1 MFSRDRRRF
10 LHAAG
15 ATVAASL
22 VAQGFP
28 ATIARALATGP
39 DRRTGTITDVGHVV
53 ILMQENRSFDHYFGT
68 LRGVRGFA
76 DPRVLELGN
85 GDPVWRQPVTAAR
98 SKVWKGR
105 GIGDDVAWVYPFH
118 LDTHA
123 CGDHHEGTDHGWSS
137 GHGAWNLGRND
148 RWIEQK
154 QDVLTMAYLR
164 REDAAFHYAL
174 ADAFTICDAYHAS
187 ALADTAINRIY
198 LWSGTA
204 DPSGRLGSRDNGPG
218 TEERP
223 ETNGYTW
230 TTYPERLEKAGVTWR
245 VYQGG
250 TGEPGSPTDN
260 YTDNS
265 LEFFAKYQV
274 KEGADPKGPLVRN
287 GVSNHTLRE
296 LRDDVLHDRLPQV
309 TWIVAPYKYSE
320 HPTSSP
326 TDGAFYIRRV
336 LEALTSNPKVW
347 SRTVLFLNYDEN
359 DGFFDHVIPPAPP
372 LESGEDAEGMVSDD
386 LLAGLDDEV
395 MDLDAHPRI
404 ASPLV
409 PGSDPG
415 GEQPVGLGN
424 RVPMIVVSPWTRGGW
439 VCSETFDHTSVLRF
453 LEKRFGVEEPNIS
466 AWRRSI
472 CGDLTSAFD
481 FAGHADTRMP
491 TLGVPAGSTGKAT
504 IEVPHPQ
511 TMPVQEPGTRPSRAL
526 GYAWTVEHRLD
537 ADSSRIAFVNG
548 GELGAAFLVYDGLH
562 RDAPPRRYAV
572 GAGKRIE
579 DRWPLAKAG
588 DGYDR
593 RIHGPN
599 GYVCALRGFADDAI
613 EAKAQTSTPVS
624 LAVKAQKTVTRDKLT
639 VKFLAVTEDSRCPE
653 GVDCVWAGNAKVQI
667 KVTGRRGA
675 SKIFELNTN
684 LPPRAVKFEGY
695 EIKLVK
701 LAPYPQAGSKNDE
714 NAYTAEFSLT
724 K

>member
-10 LHAAG
+10 LHTAG

-28 ATIARALATGP
+28 AAIAEALATPP
-39 DRRTGTITDVGHVV
+39 DRRTGTIADVEHVV
-53 ILMQENRSFDHYFGT
+53 VLMQENRSFDHYFGS

-76 DPRVLELGN
+76 DPRVLELAN
-85 GDPVWRQPVTAAR
+85 GDPVWRQPLTATHT
-98 SKVWKGR
+98 KFWKSR
-105 GIGDDVAWVYPFH
+105 GVGDDVAWVYPFH

-123 CGDHHEGTDHGWSS
+123 SGDHHEGTDHGWSS

-164 REDAAFHYAL
+164 RDDAAFHYAL

-198 LWSGTA
+198 LWSGTS
-204 DPSGRLGSRDNGPG
+204 DPSGRLGSKDNGPG

-230 TTYPERLEKAGVTWR
+230 TTYPERLEKAGISWR

-265 LEFFAKYQV
+265 LEFFARYQV
-274 KEGADPKGPLVRN
+274 KEGADPAGPLVRN
-287 GVSNHTLRE
+287 GVSTHTLRD
-296 LRDDVLHDRLPQV
+296 LRNDVLHNRLPQV

-320 HPTSSP
+320 HPNASP
-326 TDGAFYIRRV
+326 VDGAHYIRKV
-336 LEALTSNPKVW
+336 IEALTANAKVW

-359 DGFFDHVIPPAPP
+359 DGFFDHVVPPAPP
-372 LESGEDAEGMVSDD
+372 LSSAEEGEGMVSRE
-386 LLAGLDDEV
+386 LVASLRDEI
-395 MDLDAHPRI
+395 MDLDRHPRI
-404 ASPLV
+404 VAPVV

-415 GEQPVGLGN
+415 GLQPVGLGN

-466 AWRRSI
+466 AWRRAV

-481 FAGHADTRMP
+481 FAGTSDNVMP
-491 TLGVPAGSTGKAT
+491 KLGMPVGSSAKAPILVPAEQA
-504 IEVPHPQ
+504 
-511 TMPVQEPGTRPSRAL
+511 MPAQEPGTRPARPLA
-526 GYAWTVEHRLD
+526 YAWTVRHRLEGG
-537 ADSSRIAFVNG
+537 ASHIAFDNQG
-548 GELGAAFLVYDGLH
+548 RLGAAFLVYDGLH
-562 RDAPPRRYAV
+562 REAPPRRYAV
-572 GAGKRIE
+572 AAGDRIE
-579 DRWPLAKAG
+579 DRWHLAKAG
-588 DGYDR
+588 DAYDR

-599 GYVCALRGFADDAI
+599 GYFCALRGFADDAL
-613 EAKAQTSTPVS
+613 EAEVRGAPRERRIDVLLSNRGSRPATCRVANAYDGVPAQTVEVPAGGSSTVAFD
-624 LAVKAQKTVTRDKLT
+624 LAASAGWYDV
-639 VKFLAVTEDSRCPE
+639 AVTMPATPRYLRRYAGHHED
-653 GVDCVWAGNAKVQI
+653 
-667 KVTGRRGA
+667 GRAATSDPGP
-675 SKIFELNTN
+675 KH
-684 LPPRAVKFEGY
+684 
-695 EIKLVK
+695 
-701 LAPYPQAGSKNDE
+701 
-714 NAYTAEFSLT
+714 
-724 K
+724 

>member
-22 VAQGFP
+22 IAQGFP
-28 ATIARALATGP
+28 SAIAAALAMDP
-39 DRRTGTITDVGHVV
+39 DRRTGTIADVGHVV
-53 ILMQENRSFDHYFGT
+53 ILMQENRSFDHYFGC

-76 DPRVLELGN
+76 DPRVLELAN
-85 GDPVWRQPVTAAR
+85 GDPVWRQPVTAER
-98 SKVWKGR
+98 TKYWKPR
-105 GIGDDVAWVYPFH
+105 GIGEDVAWVYPFH

-123 CGDHHEGTDHGWSS
+123 SGDHHEGTDHGWST

-164 REDAAFHYAL
+164 RDDAAFHYAL
-174 ADAFTICDAYHAS
+174 ADAFTVCDAYHAS
-187 ALADTAINRIY
+187 ALAETAINRIY

-204 DPSGRLGSRDNGPG
+204 DPSGRHGSKDNGPG

-223 ETNGYTW
+223 EVNGYTW
-230 TTYPERLEKAGVTWR
+230 TTYPERLEKAGISWR

-274 KEGADPKGPLVRN
+274 GEGADPKGSLVRN

-309 TWIVAPYKYSE
+309 TWVVAPYKYSE
-320 HPTSSP
+320 HPKSSP
-326 TDGAFYIRRV
+326 ADGAFYIRSV
-336 LEALTSNPKVW
+336 IEALTANPKVW
-347 SRTVLFLNYDEN
+347 KRTVLFLNYDEN
-359 DGFFDHVIPPAPP
+359 DGFFDHVVPPAPP
-372 LESGEDAEGMVSDD
+372 LVSGADGEGMVSSA
-386 LLAGLDDEV
+386 LVAGLDDEI
-395 MDLDAHPRI
+395 MDLDRHSHI
-404 ASPLV
+404 VSPLV

-415 GEQPVGLGN
+415 GEQTIGLGN

-453 LEKRFGVEEPNIS
+453 LEKRFGVEEPNIGS
-466 AWRRSI
+466 WRRAI

-481 FAGHADTRMP
+481 FAGKTDTAMP
-491 TLGVPAGSTGKAT
+491 KLGVPGGSAGKAPIT
-504 IEVPHPQ
+504 VPSGQ
-511 TMPVQEPGTRPSRAL
+511 AMPVQEPGVRPSRPLA
-526 GYAWTVEHRLD
+526 YAWSIRHRLD
-537 ADSSRIAFVNG
+537 KDASHIAFDNTG
-548 GELGAAFLVYDGLH
+548 KLGAAFFVYDGLH

-572 GAGKRIE
+572 SAGDRIE
-579 DRWPLAKAG
+579 DRWPLAAAG
-588 DGYDR
+588 DAYDR

-599 GYVCALRGFADDAI
+599 GYFCALRGFTDDRLEAELRGVAGQRRVKIVVSNRGTRTTTCRVANAYGNTAAVQTTIAVGATETIAIDLADSAGWYDIAI
-613 EAKAQTSTPVS
+613 TTPDTPRFLRRYAGHHEDGKPATSDPGPTVAPAKA
-624 LAVKAQKTVTRDKLT
+624 
-639 VKFLAVTEDSRCPE
+639 
-653 GVDCVWAGNAKVQI
+653 
-667 KVTGRRGA
+667 
-675 SKIFELNTN
+675 
-684 LPPRAVKFEGY
+684 
-695 EIKLVK
+695 
-701 LAPYPQAGSKNDE
+701 
-714 NAYTAEFSLT
+714 
-724 K
+724 